1 MRTVYAWPSR
11 ILLLVIFVFSH
22 LSLAGCGD
30 DSRTTGTML
39 QVGEDEKARLK
50 AKVEKYKGGSPAS
63 KKAAAIKA
71 KKKVVAGN

>member
-1 MRTVYAWPSR
+1 MRAEYASAGR

-22 LSLAGCGD
+22 LTLAGCSD

-39 QVGEDEKARLK
+39 QVSEDEKARLK

-71 KKKVVAGN
+71 RKEKK

>member
-1 MRTVYAWPSR
+1 MRTEYAWPSR

-22 LSLAGCGD
+22 FTLAGCNN

-39 QVGEDEKARLK
+39 QVSEEEKARLK
-50 AKVEKYKGGSPAS
+50 AKVEKYKGGSPLS

-71 KKKVVAGN
+71 KKEKK